1 MADGRKCPMSYR
13 PLDPLAADI
22 YPLPTRSRAHVTYFI
37 STSNDPSLTP
47 NRASIIVNDAR
58 ALRVA
63 EIMND
68 FRTLQYHI
76 SQQKTTPS
84 SEDYH
89 KEGYAL
95 MRQCAAE
102 AQTLLSSQYN
112 PGTSQNAGGGGEKE
126 KAQLQR

>member
-1 MADGRKCPMSYR
+1 MSIT
-13 PLDPLAADI
+13 LSLHHTI
-22 YPLPTRSRAHVTYFI
+22 
-37 STSNDPSLTP
+37 PSLTP
-47 NRASIIVNDAR
+47 SRASDIVNDAR

-76 SQQKTTPS
+76 SQQKTSPP
-84 SEDYH
+84 SEDSQ

-95 MRQCAAE
+95 MRQCSTE
-102 AQTLLSSQYN
+102 AQALLASQYN
-112 PGTSQNAGGGGEKE
+112 PGTSQNAGDDGEKE